1 VTVNYGNYY
10 VESVPGDNSRADA
23 VNLLLASLDGNDL
36 FPETIVDRQPEGCLI
51 PILGSMTAMFMILL
65 MSVHPD
71 DREHIVG
78 HFREHATGDGPIPRQ
93 GLVRKAARAQARA
106 GRQPVMA

>member
-1 VTVNYGNYY
+1 VNYGDYY
-10 VESVPGDNSRADA
+10 VESVPGDSPRADA

-51 PILGSMTAMFMILL
+51 PILGSMTAMFMLLL

-71 DREHIVG
+71 DREHILG
-78 HFREHATGDGPIPRQ
+78 HFREQATGDGPIGVPP
-93 GLVRKAARAQARA
+93 VRKAARAQARA
-106 GRQPVMA
+106 ARVPVPA